1 MNDKPWSIPK
11 AVIIAGMK
19 SFLEKVVTEGQSLPG
34 VEKLYNYWLEQTK
47 EFATEGFGVCDE
59 QEIDGI
65 IQAMTAYSK
74 PQEKRIRRRYYRREV
89 RLGRDYPVQYADE

>member
-47 EFATEGFGVCDE
+47 AFGTEGFGVCGE
-59 QEIDGI
+59 QEIGDI
-65 IQAMTAYSK
+65 IQEMTTYSK
-74 PQEKRIRRRYYRREV
+74 QQDPQCW
-89 RLGRDYPVQYADE
+89 G